1 MIAYYIEILDNLQVV
16 DIYAARGGST
26 SAADIRLVNETEA
39 EVGHGIRIK
48 LPVAIVLHK
57 AASITL
63 PQAGDEESDWIR
75 IRAPIAQR
83 SQQQRL
89 NTVSR
94 SIAEI
99 GSPVTAAAIHGL
111 TGVCCKACGANL
123 LSDDL
128 RTLDSIVNVRDLPS
142 AHWSELV
149 DCWMCHPEE
158 DKLNV
163 NPELMFS
170 FEPDKQPLVEPR
182 CSDTVDSSSGAL
194 SDKVHIWMGNTHALV
209 APACLQAVRLRRVEL
224 AAKVSNSSSDGRPP
238 TSMMLSAS
246 PAFGDGEQ
254 GPPEFLKCIKINFVG
269 PKSPGFATQAK
280 QWLDSDSVEL
290 ISLLDDDCDSLLK
303 LLNAN
308 ALRIPPQIRTMAN
321 MTRSFLPLDTSPN

>member
-48 LPVAIVLHK
+48 LPVETVLRK

-158 DKLNV
+158 DKLKV

-170 FEPDKQPLVEPR
+170 FEPDKQPLVEPQ
-182 CSDTVDSSSGAL
+182 CSDTVDSSS
-194 SDKVHIWMGNTHALV
+194 
-209 APACLQAVRLRRVEL
+209 E
-224 AAKVSNSSSDGRPP
+224 
-238 TSMMLSAS
+238 LSAS

-254 GPPEFLKCIKINFVG
+254 GPPEFLKCIKINFAG
-269 PKSPGFATQAK
+269 PKSLGFATRAK

>member
-48 LPVAIVLHK
+48 LPVETVLRK

-158 DKLNV
+158 DKLKV

-170 FEPDKQPLVEPR
+170 FEPDKQPLVEPQ

-238 TSMMLSAS
+238 T
-246 PAFGDGEQ
+246 
-254 GPPEFLKCIKINFVG
+254 
-269 PKSPGFATQAK
+269 
-280 QWLDSDSVEL
+280 
-290 ISLLDDDCDSLLK
+290 
-303 LLNAN
+303 
-308 ALRIPPQIRTMAN
+308 
-321 MTRSFLPLDTSPN
+321 